1 MARQNPL
8 RIFEEFWQGKFKAA
22 VSEHLKASGKRAW
35 QSKTLSG
42 AEVMQ
47 IYLGKIEGQSL
58 VKLTDSPDLIILDLF
73 GDGKN
78 KSYNEVLYYL
88 VSTRTQWQ
96 RPTIINSRYPISS
109 KKFISIY
116 GSDFSTFLI
125 ENRDASSKP
134 PASFDV
140 SDFRIEGED

>member
-1 MARQNPL
+1 MANPL
-8 RIFEEFWQGKFKAA
+8 RIFEGVWSNKVKAA

-88 VSTRTQWQ
+88 VNTRTEWQ
-96 RPTIINSRYPISS
+96 RETWINSRYPIPSE
-109 KKFISIY
+109 KFISIY
-116 GSDFSTFLI
+116 GSDFSDFLI
-125 ENRDASSKP
+125 EKSKP
-134 PASFDV
+134 ASEREPQGPIDWSDV
-140 SDFRIEGED
+140 RIEGED